1 MIRVLLRST
10 RIPEFNRGIGHAH
23 MKQDKVIGLLLIA
36 FAAVMYYQTT
46 QLPPALFG
54 DVGAAYV
61 PKIWFSILGICG
73 VSLMVS
79 GFGRD
84 RKNRASNSD
93 EDEVAVDRLGVR
105 MKEFL
110 IHYRFVFAGFIIFF
124 LYILLMKYIGY
135 LYSTLLFMPVL
146 MWVLGPKTGKSAAI
160 IALTSVG
167 VTGIIYFGFV
177 KVLKVF
183 LPSGSLF

>member
-1 MIRVLLRST
+1 
-10 RIPEFNRGIGHAH
+10 
-23 MKQDKVIGLLLIA
+23 MKQDKVIGIILIVFSA
-36 FAAVMYYQTT
+36 LMYYQTT
-46 QLPPALFG
+46 ILPPPLFG
-54 DVGAAYV
+54 DVGAAFV
-61 PKIWFSILGICG
+61 PKIWFTILGICG
-73 VSLMVS
+73 VSLTVA
-79 GFGRD
+79 GFIRD
-84 RKNRASNSD
+84 RKNRAPGT
-93 EDEVAVDRLGVR
+93 DEVALDHFGAR
-105 MKEFL
+105 MKEFF

-124 LYILLMKYIGY
+124 LYILLMKYVGY

-146 MWVLGPKTGKSAAI
+146 MWVLGPKTGKSVVI

>member
-1 MIRVLLRST
+1 
-10 RIPEFNRGIGHAH
+10 
-23 MKQDKVIGLLLIA
+23 MKQDKVIGIALIV
-36 FAAVMYYQTT
+36 FAGIMYYQTT
-46 QLPPALFG
+46 LLPPALFG
-54 DVGAAYV
+54 DIGAAFV
-61 PKIWFSILGICG
+61 PKIWFTILGICG
-73 VSLMVS
+73 VSLTIT
-79 GFGRD
+79 GFVRD
-84 RKNRASNSD
+84 RKNRASGA
-93 EDEVAVDRLGVR
+93 DEVAVDHFGARI
-105 MKEFL
+105 KEFF

-124 LYILLMKYIGY
+124 LYICLMNYIGY

>member
-1 MIRVLLRST
+1 MRWVLRT
-10 RIPEFNRGIGHAH
+10 GI
-23 MKQDKVIGLLLIA
+23 LIVFSA
-36 FAAVMYYQTT
+36 LMYYQTAH
-46 QLPPALFG
+46 LPPPLFG
-54 DVGAAYV
+54 DVGAAFV
-61 PKIWFSILGICG
+61 PKIWFTILGICG
-73 VSLMVS
+73 VSLTVT
-79 GFGRD
+79 GFIRD
-84 RKNRASNSD
+84 RKTKASGTA
-93 EDEVAVDRLGVR
+93 EVTVDPFDARV
-105 MKEFL
+105 KEFF

-146 MWVLGPKTGKSAAI
+146 MWVLSPKPGKSAAI